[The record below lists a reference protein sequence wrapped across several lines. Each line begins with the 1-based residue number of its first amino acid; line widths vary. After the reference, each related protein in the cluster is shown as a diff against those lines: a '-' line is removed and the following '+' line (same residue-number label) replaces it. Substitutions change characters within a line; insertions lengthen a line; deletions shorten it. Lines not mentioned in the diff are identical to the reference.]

1 MNPSQIVRQPHD
13 ETPKTTGQ
21 HGRAATRLARQIE
34 LSLLTA
40 GLSVSQY
47 RFLACLDE
55 GTAEPSA
62 MADRLVVTRPSV
74 TAVADVL
81 VTRGLVERQH
91 ADEDRRRVTHTLT
104 PAGSEIL
111 AAADA
116 AVEDRLDRILSYLA
130 DDSERGRTLDSL
142 DLWRRALDEDR
153 AARRAGRA

>member
-1 MNPSQIVRQPHD
+1 MNSSQIVRHPHD

-21 HGRAATRLARQIE
+21 HGRSATRLARQIE

-55 GTAEPSA
+55 GTKEPSA
-62 MADRLVVTRPSV
+62 MADSLVVTRPSV

-91 ADEDRRRVTHTLT
+91 ADDDRRRVTHTLT
-104 PAGSEIL
+104 TAGSEIL

-142 DLWRRALDEDR
+142 DLWRRALDGDR
-153 AARRAGRA
+153 AVRRAGRA